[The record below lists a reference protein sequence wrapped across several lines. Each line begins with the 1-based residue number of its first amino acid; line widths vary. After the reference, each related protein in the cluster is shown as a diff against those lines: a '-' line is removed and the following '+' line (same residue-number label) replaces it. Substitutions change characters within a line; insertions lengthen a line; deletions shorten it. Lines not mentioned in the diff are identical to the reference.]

1 MRSRFST
8 GALPHGHS
16 ARGLVRPGIRSGA
29 PARDG
34 TKALLTGIGHIAF
47 LPRRLLCCAVLF
59 GAASSVTLAT
69 GDRYLEM
76 LDEEVTK
83 VEAAPTDTAVDG
95 GVSSA
100 SADPARFAQ
109 PALSQ
114 KSFEALLKR
123 QQLGTYSFYRRL
135 PERSR
140 KEIFADYSDGAS
152 IETLREKIIDR
163 YLHP

>member
-1 MRSRFST
+1 M
-8 GALPHGHS
+8 
-16 ARGLVRPGIRSGA
+16 
-29 PARDG
+29 
-34 TKALLTGIGHIAF
+34 
-47 LPRRLLCCAVLF
+47 CCAVLF
-59 GAASSVTLAT
+59 VAAPSATLAT
-69 GDRYLEM
+69 GDGYLQM
-76 LDEEVTK
+76 LDEEVAK

-109 PALSQ
+109 PAPSQ
-114 KSFEALLKR
+114 ESFEALLKR

-152 IETLREKIIDR
+152 IEMLREKIIDR